1 MIFIP
6 TGRFLILLICLLGI
20 QANGRCASRQPDV
33 YDIIAQRVHQDQLDQ
48 VKDIKELDGAVSS
61 ALKTLDALSGRWTDV
76 DYADHKRINVSW
88 LPVLD
93 RMRKMTIAYT
103 HPQSRFYKDTALW
116 QSIQKSLFYFSSHKP
131 LPYCDNWY
139 QQGITR
145 PQRLALSLLN
155 MQFGEKPLDKEVVK
169 VVLAAACIDTAVTSN
184 GRNNPMHK
192 YNFGANKSE
201 IALGWVYLGV
211 LLKDKNVLQT
221 AVREAFA
228 PIQFTT
234 GEGIQY
240 DYSYDMHYGYLY
252 NGTYGLVFVN
262 SVLRTANF
270 VRDTEFDLPK
280 DKLVLFRTF
289 LKEGIF
295 GVMRGKT
302 MDWNVMGRGLSR
314 KGVLHKDLDNEL
326 KLLSRTDTSAA
337 PYYSHIRQRM
347 QAKESLNLNE
357 EPAHRHFWH
366 TDFTVHTR
374 PDYYFSIHAV
384 SKRNHAQEIGNQEN
398 LRGYWGAQ
406 GTANLMVSG
415 QEFKDI
421 FPVWNWAK
429 LPGTTLP
436 DTVPI
441 PADKAPGSGDRWG
454 TSPFAGGLSD
464 SLYGAAAYVV
474 DHDLGTSYK
483 KAWFMFDKE
492 IVCLGAGIHSSLPGI
507 PLSTTLNQ
515 AILAKSGIRLK
526 EKGKP
531 FRAAGSKPFVY
542 QGHAAEVFL
551 IGNVGYMLMG
561 EHPVKLTVEDRT
573 GSWQRIRGNGNDD
586 GAGREERKTVFQL
599 EITHGVQ
606 PLDATYAYMLLPGI
620 TEATYNTLY
629 RKKNPVQLIANSADL
644 QAVYHQPLKTGQ
656 AVFYK
661 ADQWCKMA
669 DVEIITDKPCI
680 LMLKAGTRGQY
691 QLSAADPTQQLKTI
705 RVTLKK
711 SGQQRSLLLELPR
724 SPYAGQTVQREVIF

>member
-1 MIFIP
+1 
-6 TGRFLILLICLLGI
+6 
-20 QANGRCASRQPDV
+20 
-33 YDIIAQRVHQDQLDQ
+33 
-48 VKDIKELDGAVSS
+48 
-61 ALKTLDALSGRWTDV
+61 
-76 DYADHKRINVSW
+76 
-88 LPVLD
+88 
-93 RMRKMTIAYT
+93 
-103 HPQSRFYKDTALW
+103 
-116 QSIQKSLFYFSSHKP
+116 
-131 LPYCDNWY
+131 
-139 QQGITR
+139 
-145 PQRLALSLLN
+145 
-155 MQFGEKPLDKEVVK
+155 MQFGEKALNKEVVK

-201 IALGWVYLGV
+201 IALGWVYLGA

-221 AVREAFA
+221 TVREAFA

-234 GEGIQY
+234 GEGIQH

-280 DKLVLFRTF
+280 DKLALFRTF

-326 KLLSRTDTSAA
+326 KLLTQIDTSAA

-347 QAKESLNLNE
+347 QAKEPLNLNE
-357 EPAHRHFWH
+357 APAHRHFWH

-384 SKRNHAQEIGNQEN
+384 SKRNHAQEIGNREN

-406 GTANLMVSG
+406 GTTNLTLSG

-421 FPVWNWAK
+421 FPLWNWAK

-441 PADKAPGSGDRWG
+441 PADKAPGSGDSWG

-464 SLYGAAAYVV
+464 SLYGVTAYVV

-515 AILAKSGIRLK
+515 AIVAKSGIRFK
-526 EKGKP
+526 EKGRP
-531 FRAAGSKPFVY
+531 FQTAGPKPFVY
-542 QGHAAEVFL
+542 QSRAASVFL
-551 IGNVGYMLMG
+551 IDDTGYMLMG
-561 EHPVKLTVEDRT
+561 AQPVKLTVEDRA
-573 GSWQRIRGNGNDD
+573 GSWQKIRGNGEAE
-586 GAGREERKTVFQL
+586 GTERAERKTVFQL
-599 EITHGVQ
+599 EIPHGIQ
-606 PLDATYAYMLLPGI
+606 PDNAPYAYMLLPGL
-620 TEATYNTLY
+620 TEATYNQLY
-629 RKKNPVQLIANSADL
+629 QEKNPMQLIANSEDM
-644 QAVYHQPLKTGQ
+644 QAVYHRRLKIGQ
-656 AVFYK
+656 DVFYK
-661 ADQWCKMA
+661 ADQSCKMA
-669 DVEIITDKPCI
+669 DVEITADKPCI
-680 LMLKAGTRGQY
+680 LMLKAGTTRQY
-691 QLSAADPTQQLKTI
+691 QLFVADPAQQLETI

-711 SGQQRSLLLELPR
+711 GGQQRSLLLELPR